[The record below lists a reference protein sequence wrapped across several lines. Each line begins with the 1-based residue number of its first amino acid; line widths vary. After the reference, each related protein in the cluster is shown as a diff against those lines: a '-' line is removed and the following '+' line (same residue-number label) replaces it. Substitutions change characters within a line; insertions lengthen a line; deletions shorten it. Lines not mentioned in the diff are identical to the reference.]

1 MREQRRR
8 RLITLPHQIDNAATS
23 VTKSSPST
31 VNDDSHPAP
40 CKMHDTSS
48 KMKAS
53 DGGQMMPS
61 SRICYIVVLTLTF
74 YLGGH
79 YCRYSWKCWSVY
91 EEVRITD
98 WQHRQHIG
106 RFSGDDRC
114 AVYLYACHLF
124 LEWRTNCMISGFWIL
139 ASPGSVTTVTVVVT
153 ASSSSMGITQVSKQQ
168 SFLL

>member
-1 MREQRRR
+1 MKAIPLEHISTCLLLGNMREQRRR

-53 DGGQMMPS
+53 DGSQMMPS

-79 YCRYSWKCWSVY
+79 YCRYSWKCCGVY
-91 EEVRITD
+91 EESKDNRLGR
-98 WQHRQHIG
+98 WQTI
-106 RFSGDDRC
+106 C
-114 AVYLYACHLF
+114 
-124 LEWRTNCMISGFWIL
+124 
-139 ASPGSVTTVTVVVT
+139 T
-153 ASSSSMGITQVSKQQ
+153 ASMVKSIYYI
-168 SFLL
+168 FLKPLYIWKRTLVYHWSDNN